1 MPATAITTIATKSVT
16 GSVYVPSV
24 PRFLRF
30 LGNLAPQCIAGHE
43 HDRAIKPAI
52 DLGREHRFGLAGP
65 IRQPR
70 PRVGRFAAYA
80 MLSHQTDSFAS
91 PSSTRCSSFGAVPRC
106 HSLALCE
113 TR

>member
-1 MPATAITTIATKSVT
+1 MPPATTTAIATKTVT

-43 HDRAIKPAI
+43 HERAIKPAI

-65 IRQPR
+65 SRQHTAES
-70 PRVGRFAAYA
+70 GT
-80 MLSHQTDSFAS
+80 LCCLCDDK
-91 PSSTRCSSFGAVPRC
+91 SSN
-106 HSLALCE
+106 
-113 TR
+113 